1 MESSLAIRQS
11 RKEHKLYL
19 AMLSHQKAG
28 SLLRE
33 IAEDFRVP
41 LDQVKRLL
49 YYERWG
55 Y

>member
-1 MESSLAIRQS
+1 MT

-28 SLLRE
+28 SLLTE